1 MNILAFGAH
10 PDDVEEMCFGTLMKY
25 RAQGDTIF
33 IALSTSGNIGSNCHA
48 SREEIAAIRE
58 KEQLQAAAPPE
69 AKVKFLRFDDEELR
83 DTPETR
89 NAFLNAIRWANPDV
103 ILTHSPADTS
113 TDHAATSKLITEVLL
128 VVGAKLVPTAEPPM
142 NKMPAL
148 FFWDIPGGFKFEPQV
163 YVDITP
169 MMEQKLA
176 AIACHQSQMAWMEGF
191 LKDEY
196 LDSMRAQSR
205 FRGYQCGCHYAE
217 GFIAFQALGFV
228 ADYRLLPR

>member
-1 MNILAFGAH
+1 
-10 PDDVEEMCFGTLMKY
+10 MCFGTLMKY

-58 KEQLQAAAPPE
+58 KEQLQAAAPLE

-128 VVGAKLVPTAEPPM
+128 VVGAKLVPT
-142 NKMPAL
+142 
-148 FFWDIPGGFKFEPQV
+148 DV
-163 YVDITP
+163 YKRQGQNYADRCT
-169 MMEQKLA
+169 
-176 AIACHQSQMAWMEGF
+176 HQNI
-191 LKDEY
+191 KK
-196 LDSMRAQSR
+196 RV
-205 FRGYQCGCHYAE
+205 
-217 GFIAFQALGFV
+217 FIAHPNVGVIKANPVPGPGN
-228 ADYRLLPR
+228 LLWP